1 MHQQFRIKPGTFEKV
16 RKKRLRILLP
26 VMLLAAIAGI
36 AISYTTSKRLP
47 GQVNSL
53 PIVIVCLIVAFSFAI
68 FRLLNRMRIMYDS
81 YLLTVTENTITRE
94 LAGSPP
100 MTIHFFEIREI
111 SKSPQGYIIIRG
123 REPTS
128 IIFIPPGLERFE
140 ELEAMLRRTEPFQSH
155 QQLSFFQ
162 RNPLILPIAT
172 MALMSIVFISFN
184 KWLVGICGAL
194 LLIVLAVAF
203 FSIQNYKYVNP
214 RARRISWWYLL
225 LALVV
230 IFNMAT
236 KIFGFPGF
244 F

>member
-1 MHQQFRIKPGTFEKV
+1 
-16 RKKRLRILLP
+16 
-26 VMLLAAIAGI
+26 
-36 AISYTTSKRLP
+36 
-47 GQVNSL
+47 
-53 PIVIVCLIVAFSFAI
+53 
-68 FRLLNRMRIMYDS
+68 
-81 YLLTVTENTITRE
+81 
-94 LAGSPP
+94 
-100 MTIHFFEIREI
+100 
-111 SKSPQGYIIIRG
+111 
-123 REPTS
+123 
-128 IIFIPPGLERFE
+128 
-140 ELEAMLRRTEPFQSH
+140 
-155 QQLSFFQ
+155 
-162 RNPLILPIAT
+162 